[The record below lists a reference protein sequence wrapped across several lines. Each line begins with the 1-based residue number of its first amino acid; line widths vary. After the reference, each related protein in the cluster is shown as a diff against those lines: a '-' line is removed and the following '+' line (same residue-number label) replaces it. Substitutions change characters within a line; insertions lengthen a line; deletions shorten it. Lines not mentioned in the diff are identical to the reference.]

1 MKGAIIDAY
10 KVRHYVS
17 GCLKCVFFVTN
28 WRKDQAE
35 VLPLTA
41 HYRPISVQNAVVPLP
56 MCHTLAYL
64 TGYYK
69 KSSGV

>member
-41 HYRPISVQNAVVPLP
+41 HYRSNSALKRDSTPVNVSYTCI
-56 MCHTLAYL
+56 L
-64 TGYYK
+64 TGLL
-69 KSSGV
+69 